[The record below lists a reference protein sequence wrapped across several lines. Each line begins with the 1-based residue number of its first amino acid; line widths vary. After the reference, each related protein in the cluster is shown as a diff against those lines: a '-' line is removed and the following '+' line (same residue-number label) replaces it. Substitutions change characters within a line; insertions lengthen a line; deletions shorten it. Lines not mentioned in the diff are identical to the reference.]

1 MIWGFLIVKMPS
13 VSYSKLESGGWFQYS
28 SLTTMWLCMF
38 TMFTFFH
45 APPLSISHFRSCVLA
60 LCHHTLDWFKSAT
73 PRWQARGVDKAVVK
87 HNFVVFFD
95 RHEYE
100 PEATWCS
107 EHVWSYDHSHIRYNS
122 YTHGTFLGLW
132 LKTNIANN
140 VLRRSVGLMDLI
152 IVPGT

>member
-13 VSYSKLESGGWFQYS
+13 VSCSKLESGGWFQYS

-38 TMFTFFH
+38 TFFH
-45 APPLSISHFRSCVLA
+45 APPLWVLVISNHACKHCVITHLTD
-60 LCHHTLDWFKSAT
+60 LSQQRQD
-73 PRWQARGVDKAVVK
+73 DKQEAWTK
-87 HNFVVFFD
+87 LIY
-95 RHEYE
+95 RHGYE

-107 EHVWSYDHSHIRYNS
+107 EHVWSYDHSHIPYNS

-152 IVPGT
+152 FLPGT